1 VEGRWLIF
9 AGGDELADQLA
20 FRLAEFGQNAMV
32 VRQGARYRPGNGS
45 TWEIGADLRVDI
57 ARLLR
62 EEPWTKVVLLP
73 GVEAEEGPADAGGCA
88 LGLAVAQGML
98 QAESGAALSLVTR
111 GSQAVRGSLVA
122 PAQTPLAGFALA
134 IAYERPEL
142 RCSLIDLDSAAECL
156 EAEEL
161 AAELLGGGDEMRV
174 AWRQGERFVSRL
186 EEAAMPSGDR
196 ASLNPEATYLITG
209 GLGSL
214 GLRTAERMVRD
225 GARHLVL
232 TSRSA
237 AESPGVEALRLGGAT
252 VMVVACDLSRSEEVE
267 RLFAETLATMP
278 PLRGVVHSAGVVEDA
293 LLPQQTVEGFR
304 RVMSAKVAGAWNLHR
319 ETQALALDFF
329 VMYSSAASLIGAA
342 GQANYA
348 SANAFLD
355 GLAHYRRSLGL
366 TAVSLNWGA
375 WSGDGM
381 ASRTEVQERLAALGV
396 SMISATDGLDLLSI
410 VLAGGDVPAQLGVF
424 PADWERFT
432 RHLPAQLRLRLS
444 GIVPLAAIGAGEKIA
459 TQLKRASDAERTE
472 LLRGY
477 LPRMLA
483 MVLGYKSADA
493 LNLRQRFFELG
504 MDSLTAIE
512 FRNRLQEE
520 LGVVLPSSLAF
531 DYPDVSSL
539 SDYLANA
546 VFPSNAS
553 KLQMPVEAAGDSAAM
568 AEREASSRL
577 SSDELAQL
585 LVQELVKG
593 GTDVC

>member
-1 VEGRWLIF
+1 
-9 AGGDELADQLA
+9 
-20 FRLAEFGQNAMV
+20 
-32 VRQGARYRPGNGS
+32 
-45 TWEIGADLRVDI
+45 
-57 ARLLR
+57 
-62 EEPWTKVVLLP
+62 
-73 GVEAEEGPADAGGCA
+73 
-88 LGLAVAQGML
+88 
-98 QAESGAALSLVTR
+98 
-111 GSQAVRGSLVA
+111 
-122 PAQTPLAGFALA
+122 
-134 IAYERPEL
+134 
-142 RCSLIDLDSAAECL
+142 
-156 EAEEL
+156 
-161 AAELLGGGDEMRV
+161 
-174 AWRQGERFVSRL
+174 
-186 EEAAMPSGDR
+186 
-196 ASLNPEATYLITG
+196 
-209 GLGSL
+209 
-214 GLRTAERMVRD
+214 MVRD

-232 TSRSA
+232 TSRNA

-252 VMVVACDLSRSEEVE
+252 VVVAACDLSRPEEVD
-267 RLFAETLATMP
+267 RLFAETLAKMP
-278 PLRGVVHSAGVVEDA
+278 PLRGVIHSAGVVEDV
-293 LLPQQTVEGFR
+293 LLPQQTLEGFR

-319 ETQALALDFF
+319 ETRALALDFF

-396 SMISATDGLDLLSI
+396 GMIAATDGLDLLSI
-410 VLAGGDVPAQLGVF
+410 VLAGGDIPAQLGVF
-424 PADWERFT
+424 PADWGRFV

-444 GIVPLAAIGAGEKIA
+444 GIVPLAELGAGEKIA
-459 TQLKRASDAERTE
+459 AQLKRASGAERTE

-477 LPRMLA
+477 LPRVLA

-539 SDYLANA
+539 TDYLANA
-546 VFPSNAS
+546 VFPTDAS
-553 KLQMPVEAAGDSAAM
+553 KLQMPVEAAGDGAAM
-568 AEREASSRL
+568 AERDALSRL